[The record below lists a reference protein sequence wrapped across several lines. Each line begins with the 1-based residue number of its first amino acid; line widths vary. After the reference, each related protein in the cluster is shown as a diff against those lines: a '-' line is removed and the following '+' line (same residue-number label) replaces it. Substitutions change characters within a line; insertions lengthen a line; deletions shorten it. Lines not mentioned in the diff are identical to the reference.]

1 VLDAINS
8 GRSDILA
15 ASCLMI
21 FREYQ
26 KTKKKDGSNQEPS
39 FFIFTGQTDAAA
51 DAGRERKRPAGRK
64 DGNSL

>member
-1 VLDAINS
+1 
-8 GRSDILA
+8 
-15 ASCLMI
+15 MI

-39 FFIFTGQTDAAA
+39 FFIFTGHTDAAA